1 MEKESR
7 RKRYNL
13 LWSQMKNERSSFDAH
28 WRDLSDFILPR
39 RAQFSLTDVNKGD
52 KKNQNIVDGTASFSL
67 RTLKSGFVS
76 GITSPARPWFDLTI
90 EDRDMVEFGPVKSW
104 LADCSR
110 LMYNGYRKT
119 NFYQVAPIVYGD
131 LGCFGTGAFFVDEDI
146 ENIAR
151 FYPMPIGSYCIAN
164 DAKLRV
170 RVFSRE
176 FMMSVRQVVEKFV
189 WNEYTNEFDWSKCSE
204 FVKRSWDENQTE
216 TWVVIRHVVQPNV
229 NYNPKK
235 LESKYKRY
243 ESIYYEPGGIIGAST
258 NYIGNNDD
266 DKYLGEK
273 GYDYFPILAPR
284 WELTGHDVYGTDCPG
299 MTALGDV
306 KALQKMQR
314 RKAEAIEKM
323 VRPPMVGSASLKNQK
338 ASILPGDVTYTDNR
352 KGEEIFR
359 PAYQV
364 DPRINE
370 MMQDINDHQK
380 RIQKAFYEDIFLMLA
395 LSDRREVTA
404 TEIAE
409 KKEEKL
415 IALGSVY
422 DRVNEDML
430 DPVTEIMFTLMWNQ
444 GRLPEPPPELQ
455 GVDELGVEY
464 TSVMAQAQKLLGL
477 STIERFSGFC
487 TNLAAQTQD
496 PTVLDKVDLD
506 QMIDVYGDR
515 ISIDP
520 SIIRSDDVVYQMRQA
535 RIEQQQ
541 AQAQQQ
547 AIMQGAK
554 AAKDLAG
561 ADMEGDNALTR
572 LMATANAGAVV

>member
-1 MEKESR
+1 MEYQSR

-13 LWSQMKNERSSFDAH
+13 LWSQMKNERSSFHSH

-90 EDRDMVEFGPVKSW
+90 PDKDMVEFGPVKIW

-110 LMYNGYRKT
+110 RMYNGYRKT

-164 DAKLRV
+164 DSKLRV
-170 RVFSRE
+170 RVFARE
-176 FMMSVRQVVEKFV
+176 FMTSVRQVVEKFI
-189 WNEYTNEFDWSKCSE
+189 WNEYTNNFDWSKCSE
-204 FVKRSWDENQTE
+204 FVKREWDNGNTE

-229 NYNPKK
+229 KYNPRM
-235 LESKYKRY
+235 LESKYKRF
-243 ESIYYEPGGIIGAST
+243 ESVYYEPGGTTGAST
-258 NYIGNNDD
+258 NYISSNDEE
-266 DKYLGEK
+266 KYLGEK
-273 GYDYFPILAPR
+273 GYDYFPVLAPR
-284 WELTGHDVYGTDCPG
+284 WELTGFDVYGTDCPG

-306 KALQKMQR
+306 KALQKMQK

-338 ASILPGDVTYTDNR
+338 ATILPGDVTYVDNR
-352 KGEEIFR
+352 KGEELFR

-364 DPRINE
+364 DPRIQE
-370 MMQDINDHQK
+370 MMQDINDHQR

-444 GRLPEPPPELQ
+444 GRLPEPPQELQ
-455 GVDELGVEY
+455 NVEELGVEY

-496 PTVLDKVDLD
+496 PTVLDKVDVD

-520 SIIRSDDVVYQMRQA
+520 SIVRSDEAVYQMRQA

-541 AQAQQQ
+541 VAAQQQ
-547 AIMQGAK
+547 AIAQGAK

-561 ADMEGDNALTR
+561 ADMSGDNALTR
-572 LMATANAGAVV
+572 LMETANGGAA